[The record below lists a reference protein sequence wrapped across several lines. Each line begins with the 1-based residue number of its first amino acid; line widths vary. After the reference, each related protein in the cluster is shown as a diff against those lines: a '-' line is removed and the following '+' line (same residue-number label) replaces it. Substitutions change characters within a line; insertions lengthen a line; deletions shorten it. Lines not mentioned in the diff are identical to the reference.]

1 MNATT
6 MDGPGMSPPA
16 SPPVPRRR
24 PLWPWLLGAA
34 ALFVLLAGV
43 ALAALLGIGAEIAG
57 AVADAGR
64 EGVQVLIDGDAW
76 HESWQ
81 WRLDDPWQWLAL
93 VGGLALALL
102 ALVVVVP
109 LAVLA
114 GLAAAALGVT
124 LAFGAVLL
132 VLALVLAFVL
142 SPLWLLLLLLWLALR
157 S

>member
-6 MDGPGMSPPA
+6 MDGAGAPPA
-16 SPPVPRRR
+16 PPPAPRRR

-34 ALFVLLAGV
+34 ALFVVLAGV
-43 ALAALLGIGAEIAG
+43 ALAVLLGIGAEIAG
-57 AVADAGR
+57 AIADAGR
-64 EGVQVLIDGDAW
+64 DGVQVLIGGDAW
-76 HESWQ
+76 HESWHL
-81 WRLDDPWQWLAL
+81 RLDDPWQWLAL
-93 VGGLALALL
+93 AGGLALALL

-114 GLAAAALGVT
+114 ALAATALGLT

-132 VLALVLAFVL
+132 VLALVL
-142 SPLWLLLLLLWLALR
+142 SPLWLVLLLLWLALR